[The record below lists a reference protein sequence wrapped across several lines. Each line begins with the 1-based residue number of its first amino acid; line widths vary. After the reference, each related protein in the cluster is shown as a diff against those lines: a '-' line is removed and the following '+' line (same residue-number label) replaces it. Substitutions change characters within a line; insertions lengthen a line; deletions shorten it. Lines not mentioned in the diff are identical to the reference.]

1 MGLARAWRLEL
12 VFALV
17 APCWVRPVEE
27 LQKEVAVVVC
37 KLVRVVGQPTD
48 NEVAQDQLEVS
59 WVVMLVRGLG
69 QSTNSK
75 VSQVKLELPW
85 VFMLARVMVQSTN
98 NEVPQVQL
106 ELPWEP
112 LFLPAVREE
121 HLLKKLWFRVLKLV

>member
-12 VFALV
+12 VFASV

-37 KLVRVVGQPTD
+37 KLVRVVGQSTY
-48 NEVAQDQLEVS
+48 NEVAQAQLEVS
-59 WVVMLVRGLG
+59 
-69 QSTNSK
+69 
-75 VSQVKLELPW
+75 W
-85 VFMLARVMVQSTN
+85 VFMLARVMVQPTN

-112 LFLPAVREE
+112 LFLPAGREE
-121 HLLKKLWFRVLKLV
+121 HLLKK